1 MILITWNVQWCRG
14 VDGKVDPAR
23 VAAEAKRLGDFD
35 VLCLQEIADNYP
47 DPRLAGSAGEDQ
59 FALLAALFPG
69 YTAVAGIA
77 VDHPGDGPRRR
88 RFGNMIFSRLPVQQV
103 FRHLLPYPADQD
115 FMSMPRL
122 ALEAVLNAPFG
133 GVRVITTHLE
143 YYSAAK
149 RMAQIDALRAI
160 YAEGHGYARDPR
172 ITGTDGGP
180 FETLP
185 RPAATIIT
193 GDFNLDPQDP
203 GHARMAVPFTDGT
216 PPLIDAWEHAHPG
229 IAHAPTMCIY
239 QKIDPTAPGYCCD
252 FIHVSGDIASRIRD
266 VTVDGATQ
274 VSDHQPVILTLA

>member
-1 MILITWNVQWCRG
+1 MKLITWNVQWCRG

-23 VAAEAKRLGDFD
+23 VVTEALRLADFD
-35 VLCLQEIADNYP
+35 VLCVQEVAENFP

-59 FALLAALFPG
+59 FTLLATLLPG
-69 YTAVAGIA
+69 YTAISGVA
-77 VDHPGDGPRRR
+77 VDHPAEGGRRR

-115 FMSMPRL
+115 FSSMPRM
-122 ALEAVLNAPFG
+122 ALEAVVTTPFG
-133 GVRVITTHLE
+133 DVRVITTHLE
-143 YYSAAK
+143 YYSARK

-160 YAEGHGYARDPR
+160 YTEGCGYARDPR
-172 ITGTDGGP
+172 ITETDGGP
-180 FETLP
+180 FQTYP

-203 GHARMAVPFTDGT
+203 GYARMGASFPDGV
-216 PPLIDAWEHAHPG
+216 PPLIDAWRQARPG
-229 IAHAPTMCIY
+229 VAHAPTMCIY

-252 FIHVSGDIASRIRD
+252 FIFVSVDLAARVAD
-266 VTVDGATQ
+266 VTVDGVTQ